1 MFRLEANL
9 LAVLVLLSASPLGI
23 NAYLVAMQVQAQQAV
38 IASTVVLS
46 TALCVFTMSF
56 WLSVLL

>member
-1 MFRLEANL
+1 SIDGDNL
-9 LAVLVLLSASPLGI
+9 VVLVLLSASPLGV

-46 TALCVFTMSF
+46 TVLSVLSMSF
-56 WLSVLL
+56 WLAVLL